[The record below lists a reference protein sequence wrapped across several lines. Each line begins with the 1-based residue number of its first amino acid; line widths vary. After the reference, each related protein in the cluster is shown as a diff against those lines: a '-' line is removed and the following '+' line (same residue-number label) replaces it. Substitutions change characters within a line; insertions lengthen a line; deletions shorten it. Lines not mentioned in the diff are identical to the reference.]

1 MKQKKLREYNTMVK
15 QATMQRI
22 GLRNMYLNQHENEL
36 VPFVSLKNFNKIIK
50 KIPVPKKNKTKNTK
64 TTKTTTTT
72 PTPTPTEGVQLSPLS
87 TLLQTPSF
95 IPNGGE
101 LRPYQLKGV
110 SWLLQMYEQG
120 TNCILADEM
129 GLGKTLQ
136 TITFLSCLKLNYK
149 LKGPSLIVVPLSVLT
164 SWMNEFRKWSPTLKV
179 LQLHSSDTHE
189 RERLRQR
196 LLTTPLGK

>member
-1 MKQKKLREYNTMVK
+1 M
-15 QATMQRI
+15 
-22 GLRNMYLNQHENEL
+22 G
-36 VPFVSLKNFNKIIK
+36 
-50 KIPVPKKNKTKNTK
+50 
-64 TTKTTTTT
+64 
-72 PTPTPTEGVQLSPLS
+72 
-87 TLLQTPSF
+87 
-95 IPNGGE
+95 
-101 LRPYQLKGV
+101 
-110 SWLLQMYEQG
+110 YEQG

-196 LLTTPLGK
+196 LLTTPLEIDVVLTTYEIMV